1 MGQLI
6 TILIIMIATG
16 TFIYITKYK
25 NKEKPKFGIKRD
37 KSSDYFNDY
46 LNLKLY
52 WASIAFIV
60 FGVIILL
67 TIIILE
73 IIFN

>member
-1 MGQLI
+1 
-6 TILIIMIATG
+6 MIATG

-25 NKEKPKFGIKRD
+25 NKGKPKVGIKRE
-37 KSSDYFNDY
+37 KSSDYFKDY

-60 FGVIILL
+60 FGITILFA
-67 TIIILE
+67 IIILE
-73 IIFN
+73 LVFR